1 MFERS
6 FLGGR
11 NTGGPIKSKGLARVL
26 EIILDN
32 LSRFLISNLL
42 CLLCLAPGGLV
53 VLYALTG
60 SSPLLLFGAGLL
72 GGMLFGPAYGAM
84 SDGMLYAVRG
94 VPGNWWRKYRRAW
107 ARDWR
112 GNLIPGAITG
122 LLAALLVYEAFV
134 LAMDASFLPP
144 SIYVCTAVTVALLM
158 GLFTYFWPQ
167 RAFSDLKIG
176 QLFKNSRLMMMAHP
190 STALKAVGVQLLY
203 WALIVVGFPYS
214 AIALPVL
221 GLWFPQLMGLLII
234 YPQLNEDFK
243 IEERLGEE
251 DLA

>member
-1 MFERS
+1 MFEQS

-11 NTGGPIKSKGLARVL
+11 NTGGPIRRKGLARVL

-32 LSRFLISNLL
+32 LSRFLISNLI
-42 CLLCLAPGGLV
+42 CLVCLVPGGLAV
-53 VLYALTG
+53 GYALTG
-60 SSPLLLFGAGLL
+60 SSPLVLFGAGLL

-107 ARDWR
+107 KRDWL
-112 GNLIPGAITG
+112 GNLFPGAVTG
-122 LLAALLVYEAFV
+122 LVASLLVYEAFV
-134 LAMDASFLPP
+134 LGMDASFLPT
-144 SIYVCTAVTVALLM
+144 SMYVCTAVMVALLM

-167 RAFSDLKIG
+167 RAFSDLKTG
-176 QLFKNSRLMMMAHP
+176 QLFKNSRLMIMMHP
-190 STALKAVGVQLLY
+190 STALKAVGAQLLY
-203 WALIVVGFPYS
+203 WFLIVVGFPYS

-221 GLWFPQLMGLLII
+221 GLWFPELVGLLMI

-243 IEERLGEE
+243 IEERLEE
-251 DLA
+251 EEMA